1 MDMANVKGPTQF
13 PCPACGGHAA
23 RVKNS
28 RVEAT
33 YRRRHREC
41 ACGHRYV
48 TVEIVETDQ
57 ATAVEKQTLQRAKEA
72 LAAIKALAAA
82 V

>member
-1 MDMANVKGPTQF
+1 
-13 PCPACGGHAA
+13 
-23 RVKNS
+23 
-28 RVEAT
+28 
-33 YRRRHREC
+33 
-41 ACGHRYV
+41 V